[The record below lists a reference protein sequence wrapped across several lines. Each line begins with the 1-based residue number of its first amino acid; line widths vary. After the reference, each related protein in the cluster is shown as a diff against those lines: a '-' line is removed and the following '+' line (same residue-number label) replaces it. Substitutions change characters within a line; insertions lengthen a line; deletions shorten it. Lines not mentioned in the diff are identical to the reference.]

1 MTYIS
6 LRPERF
12 SYNIIKTSG
21 EFVINLTTEFLAWAA
36 DFCGV
41 KSGRDTDKFKIA
53 HLTPE
58 RASQLDCPMIAES
71 PFSIECRVE
80 NIMHLGTHDLA
91 AVDVQDQV

>member
-6 LRPERF
+6 LRAERF

-71 PFSIECRVE
+71 PFSI
-80 NIMHLGTHDLA
+80 
-91 AVDVQDQV
+91 